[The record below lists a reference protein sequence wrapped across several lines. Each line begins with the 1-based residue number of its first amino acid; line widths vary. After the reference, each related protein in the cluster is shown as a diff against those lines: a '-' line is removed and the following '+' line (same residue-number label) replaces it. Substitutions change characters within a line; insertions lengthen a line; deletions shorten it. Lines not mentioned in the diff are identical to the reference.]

1 MAAVFDIYSSDS
13 DEPRPNMS
21 AFLNRRRYYSKRNA
35 ANMTDFDKKN
45 ELSLSEQINDWN
57 ILRTSIE
64 STVQKLNPGNIRYT
78 CTKLFELNIIR
89 GKGLL
94 CRAIMGAQ
102 SNSLQFTHIYATL
115 VSFINC
121 EFPNIVELLL
131 VRCVCLFTNAYKKCE
146 EENKHVPPV
155 IFIAHLVD
163 NNVVKDWL
171 VLDILKVLIKTPN
184 LNAISMVD
192 KIMKICGKK
201 LNSNPHNKLDLKNIF
216 DTLQNISEDEQIDK
230 SVQCLAKVILLTKI
244 NYSEDEPEF
253 YLVNPN
259 KQFSHSLHLNHNY
272 SPQYELDFFVYDLDF
287 KSNEIIY
294 KTYAKQILKL
304 KSKVY
309 YFANNDIDE
318 MADDEDD
325 CEAETNMLSAIDN
338 VSIKKTISL
347 LVNLKLPPSEIAH
360 ELMQFKS
367 IPSEE
372 LELCIEYVE
381 CCFEN
386 SAVYNKIFGDIIQSF
401 CQINPSIVDSIEL
414 IFKRCT
420 PVIHLGNP
428 NKLQNLAK
436 FFAQLLCS
444 DSISWKVFS
453 AVYLTEY
460 EVTYSG
466 RAYLKALF
474 NELISLMGR
483 DDLKKRIL
491 DPSLQRSFSGLFP
504 LNNRD
509 NYRLCVHFFSDI
521 GLYDVVVGYKESL
534 SQGVAV

>member
-1 MAAVFDIYSSDS
+1 
-13 DEPRPNMS
+13 
-21 AFLNRRRYYSKRNA
+21 
-35 ANMTDFDKKN
+35 
-45 ELSLSEQINDWN
+45 
-57 ILRTSIE
+57 
-64 STVQKLNPGNIRYT
+64 
-78 CTKLFELNIIR
+78 
-89 GKGLL
+89 
-94 CRAIMGAQ
+94 
-102 SNSLQFTHIYATL
+102 
-115 VSFINC
+115 
-121 EFPNIVELLL
+121 
-131 VRCVCLFTNAYKKCE
+131 
-146 EENKHVPPV
+146 
-155 IFIAHLVD
+155 
-163 NNVVKDWL
+163 
-171 VLDILKVLIKTPN
+171 
-184 LNAISMVD
+184 
-192 KIMKICGKK
+192 
-201 LNSNPHNKLDLKNIF
+201 
-216 DTLQNISEDEQIDK
+216 
-230 SVQCLAKVILLTKI
+230 
-244 NYSEDEPEF
+244 
-253 YLVNPN
+253 
-259 KQFSHSLHLNHNY
+259 
-272 SPQYELDFFVYDLDF
+272 
-287 KSNEIIY
+287 
-294 KTYAKQILKL
+294 
-304 KSKVY
+304 
-309 YFANNDIDE
+309 
-318 MADDEDD
+318 
-325 CEAETNMLSAIDN
+325 MLSAIDN

-386 SAVYNKIFGDIIQSF
+386 SAVYNKIFGDIIQVTIKLKNTIILLKCALIFVVLYLLLHSQYNYIIYFQSF

-491 DPSLQRSFSGLFP
+491 DP
-504 LNNRD
+504 
-509 NYRLCVHFFSDI
+509 
-521 GLYDVVVGYKESL
+521 
-534 SQGVAV
+534 